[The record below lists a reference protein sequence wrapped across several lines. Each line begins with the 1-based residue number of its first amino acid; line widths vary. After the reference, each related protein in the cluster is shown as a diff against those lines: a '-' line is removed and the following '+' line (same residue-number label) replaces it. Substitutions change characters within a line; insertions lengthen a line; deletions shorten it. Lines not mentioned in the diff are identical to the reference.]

1 MNDNNS
7 SYLENERNSNDMSI
21 RCAICGS
28 KNVVKEF
35 KKEGYDVKKGVVGT
49 VLVGAP
55 GALAGA
61 GGKEVTYY
69 HCADCG
75 QVMNRPM
82 YQVESDWIDE
92 LIADPTLFTTTL
104 REKKAQ
110 YKNIEWEENAI
121 QEDLC
126 AQSTEEI
133 SIEEW
138 KKEIIKKLEE
148 TPYINCRTLNRLD
161 NDLKSFQACKELEK
175 NGRIVAE
182 MINDELHYRL
192 VIDREEMRELF
203 FKEHTFEKIKAMV
216 DENFETYRKMLYEKL
231 MFDKRYTQEEYE
243 ALIREVYNSEFE
255 FEKPYVFEG
264 FMAAFDIRMIEE
276 RHRIREKGGYRFKL
290 EEKILDEEKQEREK
304 EEKKKEKELQERTR
318 KENMSDEDIA
328 QVILDFLSEN
338 QDYFA
343 AAEIVRKED
352 KLSECRMQRIVPILK
367 RLEKE
372 GYIKVKE
379 EGGRTRYAIEKVGI
393 NLQEEEQKRIEEEK
407 KREEQRR
414 IQRENINQQII
425 EEEEKY
431 NKELEVLQE
440 KLTEFEAIFEANKSK
455 IFGEGAKIK
464 KEAKRQME
472 IYTDQIAKLKQDYL
486 NKKSSLQAELQKL

>member
-1 MNDNNS
+1 MYDNNGT
-7 SYLENERNSNDMSI
+7 YFENERNRIDMSI
-21 RCAICGS
+21 RCAVCGS

-92 LIADPTLFTTTL
+92 LIANPTLFTTTL

-121 QEDLC
+121 QEELC

-243 ALIREVYNSEFE
+243 ALIREVYVSEFE

-264 FMAAFDIRMIEE
+264 FMATFDIRMIEK
-276 RHRIREKGGYRFKL
+276 RYRIREKGGYRFKS
-290 EEKILDEEKQEREK
+290 EVKILDEEKQEREE
-304 EEKKKEKELQERTR
+304 EEKKKEKKLQERAR
-318 KENMSDEDIA
+318 KKDMNDEDIA
-328 QVILDFLSEN
+328 QVILDFLSAQ

-343 AAEIVRKED
+343 AAELVRRED
-352 KLSECRMQRIVPILK
+352 ELSECTMQRIIPILK
-367 RLEKE
+367 KLEKE

-379 EGGRTRYAIEKVGI
+379 EGGRKRYAIEKVGI
-393 NLQEEEQKRIEEEK
+393 NLQEEAQKRIEEEK

-414 IQRENINQQII
+414 LQRENINKQI
-425 EEEEKY
+425 EEVEEKY
-431 NKELEVLQE
+431 NKELEALQKQLSE
-440 KLTEFEAIFEANKSK
+440 QETIFVANKSK
-455 IFGEGAKIK
+455 IFGEGAKAK
-464 KEAKRQME
+464 KEAKQQIE
-472 IYTDQIAKLKQDYL
+472 IFTNQIANLKEEYL
-486 NKKSSLQAELQKL
+486 SKKSLLQAEFQKL